1 METVKNEMSSITSK
15 HDTLLLSRLQLF
27 RNVDLKNKALLD
39 LLSLCGYR
47 QLAKGDV
54 ILSTKEENKYLYI
67 ITSGRL
73 VVRLGEHEDIPLA
86 TVEQGECVGEM
97 SIVDS
102 RIPCAK
108 VVAFEKTRLLVI
120 EQDVLWRMVSVS
132 HEIARNLLYIMSE
145 RLRYSNLVVADSLE
159 MQRKYQRYATM
170 DALTGLHNRGWMDDI
185 FDREVKRSERDLLP
199 LTTIMIDV
207 DDFKNYNDTYG
218 HLAGDKVLAMVAASL
233 RKPLRPNDMV
243 ARYGGEEFAVMLPET
258 SLKNAVTIAERLR
271 LSVSQADPGKL
282 DGKQLPKVTISLG
295 VASRQQKYTL
305 DMLITAADTAL
316 YSAKSKGKNCVEVA
330 DNTVDGST

>member
-1 METVKNEMSSITSK
+1 M
-15 HDTLLLSRLQLF
+15 LSRLQLF
-27 RNVDLKNKALLD
+27 RNVDLNNRALLALLD
-39 LLSLCGYR
+39 LCEYR
-47 QLAKGDV
+47 QLAKGEV
-54 ILSTKEENKYLYI
+54 ILSTEEENRYLYI
-67 ITSGRL
+67 ITRGRL
-73 VVRLGEHEDIPLA
+73 VIRMGEHKDIPLSM
-86 TVEQGECVGEM
+86 VEPGECVGEM

-102 RIPCAK
+102 SIPSAE
-108 VVAFEKTRLLVI
+108 VVAFEKTQVLVV
-120 EQDVLWRMVSVS
+120 EQDILWRMVSVS

-199 LTTIMIDV
+199 LATIMIDV
-207 DDFKNYNDTYG
+207 DDFKDYNDTYG
-218 HLAGDKVLAMVAASL
+218 HLAGDKVLTMVAASL

-271 LSVSQADPGKL
+271 RSVSQADPGKL

-305 DMLITAADTAL
+305 DMLITAADAAL
-316 YSAKSKGKNCVEVA
+316 YKAKSKGKNCVEVA
-330 DNTVDGST
+330 DNTIDGSL

>member
-1 METVKNEMSSITSK
+1 M
-15 HDTLLLSRLQLF
+15 LSRLQLF
-27 RNVDLKNKALLD
+27 RNVDLNNRALLALLD
-39 LLSLCGYR
+39 LCEYR
-47 QLAKGDV
+47 QLAKGEV
-54 ILSTKEENKYLYI
+54 ILSTEDENRYLYI
-67 ITSGRL
+67 ITRGRL
-73 VVRLGEHEDIPLA
+73 VIRMGEHKDIPLSM
-86 TVEQGECVGEM
+86 VEPGECVGEM

-102 RIPCAK
+102 SIPSAE
-108 VVAFEKTRLLVI
+108 VVAFEKTQALVV
-120 EQDVLWRMVSVS
+120 EQDILWRMVSVS

-199 LTTIMIDV
+199 LATIMIDV
-207 DDFKNYNDTYG
+207 DDFKDYNDTYG
-218 HLAGDKVLAMVAASL
+218 HLAGDKVLTMVAASL

-271 LSVSQADPGKL
+271 RSVSQADPGKL

-305 DMLITAADTAL
+305 DMLITAADAAL
-316 YSAKSKGKNCVEVA
+316 YNAKSKGKNCVEVA
-330 DNTVDGST
+330 ENTIDGSR

>member
-1 METVKNEMSSITSK
+1 MSSIKSK
-15 HDTLLLSRLQLF
+15 HDTLMLSRLQLF
-27 RNVDLKNKALLD
+27 RNVDLNNRALLALLD
-39 LLSLCGYR
+39 LCEYR
-47 QLAKGDV
+47 QLAKGEV
-54 ILSTKEENKYLYI
+54 ILSTEEENRYLYI
-67 ITSGRL
+67 ITRGRL
-73 VVRLGEHEDIPLA
+73 VIRMGEHKDIPLSM
-86 TVEQGECVGEM
+86 VEPGECVGEM

-102 RIPCAK
+102 NIPSAE
-108 VVAFEKTRLLVI
+108 VVAFEETQALVV
-120 EQDVLWRMVSVS
+120 EQDILWRMVSVS

-199 LTTIMIDV
+199 LATIMIDV
-207 DDFKNYNDTYG
+207 DDFKDYNDTYG
-218 HLAGDKVLAMVAASL
+218 HLAGDKVLTMVAASL

-305 DMLITAADTAL
+305 DMLITAADAAL
-316 YSAKSKGKNCVEVA
+316 YKAKSKGKNCVEVA
-330 DNTVDGST
+330 DNTIDGSL